1 MPFDFSAMHW
11 DNQKAQMGWEDE
23 KKANSGGGI
32 SSGEVGNYFAG
43 VDYVAGATGNNL
55 AIIVGDRA
63 KYGKANPKT
72 IVRTAVIN
80 VEVSTKGLASTST
93 ILKSAGVAAGLGGL
107 TVKGY
112 QFYHRQISWTE
123 ASFDAAFG
131 AIGFFGPVGAG
142 VIVLYFGSKFLYEYS
157 TGETVFV
164 KPEGN

>member
-1 MPFDFSAMHW
+1 
-11 DNQKAQMGWEDE
+11 MGWEDE

-43 VDYVAGATGNNL
+43 VGYVAGATGNNL

-63 KYGKANPKT
+63 KYGRANPKT

-107 TVKGY
+107 TV
-112 QFYHRQISWTE
+112 
-123 ASFDAAFG
+123 
-131 AIGFFGPVGAG
+131 
-142 VIVLYFGSKFLYEYS
+142 
-157 TGETVFV
+157 TG
-164 KPEGN
+164 